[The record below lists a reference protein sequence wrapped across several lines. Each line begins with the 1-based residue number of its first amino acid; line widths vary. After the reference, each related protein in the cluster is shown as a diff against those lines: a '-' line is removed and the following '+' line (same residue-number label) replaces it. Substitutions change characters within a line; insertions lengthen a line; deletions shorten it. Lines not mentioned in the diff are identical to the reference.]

1 VLGSAA
7 TSRGNAVFWPSPS
20 VFAETRLTGPGTPP
34 QHFAQW
40 RGLRH
45 EQSGARPKS
54 PNLRKRPGRASR
66 SCRSPALRGKRRCAW
81 GCRQGRSLRQTNGNY
96 RYGYFTAEAKE
107 QHRIR
112 RFGSFQ
118 TTVHSAIPLGELAL
132 PSGKLRHPAGR
143 VAHAWRVFLA
153 RIPIPSDYQSACQ
166 VCWPWQPIA
175 LKARRGAICQSL
187 LCFRKRPLIL
197 KQLIF

>member
-1 VLGSAA
+1 MRMVGLVAAALPSVDETAITDTA
-7 TSRGNAVFWPSPS
+7 TS
-20 VFAETRLTGPGTPP
+20 PP
-34 QHFAQW
+34 K
-40 RGLRH
+40 
-45 EQSGARPKS
+45 PKNS
-54 PNLRKRPGRASR
+54 
-66 SCRSPALRGKRRCAW
+66 
-81 GCRQGRSLRQTNGNY
+81 
-96 RYGYFTAEAKE
+96 TAFDVSDPFKP
-107 QHRIR
+107 H
-112 RFGSFQ
+112 
-118 TTVHSAIPLGELAL
+118 AIPLGELAL

>member
-1 VLGSAA
+1 MLGSAA

-20 VFAETRLTGPGTPP
+20 VFAETGLTRPGTPP

-54 PNLRKRPGRASR
+54 PNLRKCPGRASR
-66 SCRSPALRGKRRCAW
+66 SCRSPAVRGKRRCAW
-81 GCRQGRSLRQTNGNY
+81 WGSRQRRSLRQTK
-96 RYGYFTAEAKE
+96 RQLRTRLLHRRSQRTAP
-107 QHRIR
+107 HSTFRIL
-112 RFGSFQ
+112 Q

-175 LKARRGAICQSL
+175 LKARRGAIGPAL
-187 LCFRKRPLIL
+187 R
-197 KQLIF
+197 

>member
-1 VLGSAA
+1 MSNPGHDQNHLTCASAQA
-7 TSRGNAVFWPSPS
+7 APQGPVGHRLY
-20 VFAETRLTGPGTPP
+20 AESEDA
-34 QHFAQW
+34 H
-40 RGLRH
+40 
-45 EQSGARPKS
+45 GA
-54 PNLRKRPGRASR
+54 PGRDA
-66 SCRSPALRGKRRCAW
+66 PFGRR
-81 GCRQGRSLRQTNGNY
+81 NGNY
-96 RYGYFTAEAKE
+96 RHGYFTAEAKE